1 MQVKSL
7 DHIHIYAAEPEE
19 SARFYTHHFEAKP
32 VLRNTNANGDTRIFL
47 ALGGQVLVLGS
58 FPSGLAPAPPPEA
71 GDGAYRH
78 GFGVA
83 HFGLRV
89 ADVDAAIAELSAS
102 GVRVLSQ
109 PIREPS
115 GLSYAYIAAPDGVVV
130 ELTQYESVAT

>member
-7 DHIHIYAAEPEE
+7 DHIHIYSAEPEE
-19 SARFYTHHFEAKP
+19 SARFFERHFEAKP
-32 VLRNTNANGDTRIFL
+32 VLRNTNNNGDTRIFL

-58 FPSGLAPAPPPEA
+58 FPSGLAATSPPEA

-89 ADVDAAIAELSAS
+89 ANVDAAIAELSAS
-102 GVRVLSQ
+102 GVRILSQ
-109 PIREPS
+109 TVREPS

-130 ELTQYESVAT
+130 ELTQYDVDA

>member
-19 SARFYTHHFEAKP
+19 SARFYTQHFEAKP
-32 VLRNTNANGDTRIFL
+32 ILRDTNANGDARIFL
-47 ALGGQVLVLGS
+47 VLGGQVLVLGS
-58 FPSGLAPAPPPEA
+58 FPSGIAPASPPES

-89 ADVDAAIAELSAS
+89 ADVDGAIAELSAS
-102 GVRVLSQ
+102 GVHVLSQ
-109 PIREPS
+109 PVREPS
-115 GLSYAYIAAPDGVVV
+115 GLTYAYVAAPDGVVV
-130 ELTQYESVAT
+130 ELTQY